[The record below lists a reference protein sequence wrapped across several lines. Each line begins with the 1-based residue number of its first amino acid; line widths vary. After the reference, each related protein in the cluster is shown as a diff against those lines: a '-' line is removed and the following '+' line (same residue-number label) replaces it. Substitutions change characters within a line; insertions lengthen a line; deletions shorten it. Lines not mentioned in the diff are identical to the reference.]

1 LFRRPELE
9 QHRRVVDVARQL
21 LDGRELLLDRRAP
34 PVDGLRLLAVVPEAR
49 R

>member
-9 QHRRVVDVARQL
+9 QHRRIVDVARQL
-21 LDGRELLLDRRAP
+21 FDGRELLLDRRPA
-34 PVDGLRLLAVVPEAR
+34 PVDCLRLLAVVPEAR